1 MHREPAG
8 STCPHCRAPVA
19 PDQRYCLSCG
29 RQCSPL
35 RLPFLDVLQESPQ
48 HAPIMAGIAQNGHL
62 PQAGYLPPLQPSG
75 RAGVLNRYAGVFAL
89 VGMLLLTAVIG
100 LLIGHW
106 ANGSGGSSGAGAG
119 GVQVIKVEGL
129 GAVAPTAATAVTTS
143 SSTSASAE
151 GGSGGQEHET
161 KQEERENSGS
171 NLAKPRKQSAAA
183 QKRLSK
189 LTGKKYEQEINKIAN
204 SPAPIETG
212 G

>member
-35 RLPFLDVLQESPQ
+35 RLPFLDVLKEGPQ
-48 HAPIMAGIAQNGHL
+48 QAPIVAGVAQNGYL
-62 PQAGYLPPLQPSG
+62 PQAGHLPPLQSSG
-75 RAGVLNRYAGVFAL
+75 PAGILNRYAGVFAL

-106 ANGSGGSSGAGAG
+106 AIGSGSSGGAG
-119 GVQVIKVEGL
+119 PQVIKVEGL
-129 GAVAPTAATAVTTS
+129 GAVAPAASTAVTTS
-143 SSTSASAE
+143 NSTSASTE
-151 GGSGGQEHET
+151 EGSGGQEHET
-161 KQEERENSGS
+161 KQEEREDSGS
-171 NLAKPRKQSAAA
+171 NLAKPRKQSAAV

-189 LTGKKYEQEINKIAN
+189 LTGRKYEQEINKIAN

>member
-1 MHREPAG
+1 MHREPVG
-8 STCPHCRAPVA
+8 STCPHCRAPIA

-35 RLPFLDVLQESPQ
+35 RLPFLEVLQEGQS
-48 HAPIMAGIAQNGHL
+48 HAPTVSSFAQN
-62 PQAGYLPPLQPSG
+62 GYLPPLQQSG
-75 RAGVLNRYAGVFAL
+75 TGILNRYAGAFAL

-106 ANGSGGSSGAGAG
+106 ANGSGAG
-119 GVQVIKVEGL
+119 GNGRMQIKVEGL
-129 GAVAPTAATAVTTS
+129 GAIAPAASTAVTTTS
-143 SSTSASAE
+143 SPSASAE
-151 GGSGGQEHET
+151 GKSGGQEHET
-161 KQEERENSGS
+161 KQEERENSGA
-171 NLAKPRKQSAAA
+171 NLPKPRKQSAVV